1 MVVSTTLR
9 KSRKSPLFWLYNL
22 WGLHICEHTK
32 PQCNAIENVSS
43 AAADK
48 KKVCLHSSEAAVA
61 MAVGKLVW
69 HYSTWLDNGNCYLS
83 WPWSSFY
90 LPMWSFP
97 EIASTS
103 LVRRE
108 VSQFVAT
115 SHGAKPMPP
124 IDSTLNSGRQLQTAN
139 ANRQTDR
146 LLWQWL
152 RALICAQPLLIRR
165 IAIWRWFGRC
175 RSMALSLHLEQRCGL
190 PPVSHYIMSAP
201 N

>member
-32 PQCNAIENVSS
+32 PQCNAIENGLS

-48 KKVCLHSSEAAVA
+48 KKVFLHSSEAAVA

-108 VSQFVAT
+108 VSQFVAW
-115 SHGAKPMPP
+115 
-124 IDSTLNSGRQLQTAN
+124 QLPTAPNQCLRLTALSIQGDNCRLRMQTD
-139 ANRQTDR
+139 RQTD
-146 LLWQWL
+146 
-152 RALICAQPLLIRR
+152 C
-165 IAIWRWFGRC
+165 
-175 RSMALSLHLEQRCGL
+175 CG
-190 PPVSHYIMSAP
+190 
-201 N
+201 ND